1 MQIPT
6 TAFLDPALLATT
18 PPALAAAAG
27 LDALSHAVEAFVS
40 TGANGFTDAYCVQNF
55 RLVGKYLRRFVADAA
70 DTEAASGM
78 LIASSMGSMAFN
90 VARLGL
96 IHAMAHPLGTHFH
109 LPHGVACAV
118 LMPHVIQF
126 NLMSCPDRYRDMVF
140 CLEGMPNAGD
150 QSGKEY
156 SAVDAVESL
165 MRDINVDI
173 DLSTHDISDEML
185 SRLADETL
193 SSGMQ
198 LTNPR
203 EADKEDVIDIF
214 RNLF

>member
-1 MQIPT
+1 
-6 TAFLDPALLATT
+6 
-18 PPALAAAAG
+18 
-27 LDALSHAVEAFVS
+27 VEAYVS
-40 TGANGFTDAYCVQNF
+40 KGSNRFTDAYCIQNF
-55 RLVGKYLRRFVADAA
+55 RLVGKYLRRFVADPS

-126 NLMSCPDRYRDMVF
+126 NSMACPDRYIDVAD
-140 CLEGMPNAGD
+140 CLEDRPGGNNLPGSD
-150 QSGKEY
+150 H
-156 SAVDAVESL
+156 SALDSVERL
-165 MRDINVDI
+165 MHDINVEVDMGTYDI
-173 DLSTHDISDEML
+173 TDEML
-185 SRLADETL
+185 SKIADETL
-193 SSGMQ
+193 CSGMQ

-203 EADKEDVIDIF
+203 RAGKKDVIDIF
-214 RNLF
+214 RNLFS